1 MSRIRAVTQRRLE
14 YRARLND
21 IYRRRQRQ
29 IWMRMRNAPV
39 EHPGEQAAHP
49 GEQAAHPGEQATH
62 PREHAAHPPA
72 NDEREPTS

>member
-49 GEQAAHPGEQATH
+49 GEQATH